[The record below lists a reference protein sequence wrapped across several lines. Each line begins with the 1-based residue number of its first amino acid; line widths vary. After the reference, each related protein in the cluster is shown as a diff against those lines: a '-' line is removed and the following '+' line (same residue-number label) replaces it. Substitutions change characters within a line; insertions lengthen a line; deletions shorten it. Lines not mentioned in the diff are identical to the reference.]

1 MSSATRAPRGV
12 PIVIWLD
19 DTNVLSELTR
29 REPNARVQKWL
40 VEHEE
45 DLFISVLTLGELERG
60 VRMAADAGRQ
70 KRLRAWLHNDV
81 RAWFAEKILPIDEN
95 VAARWAEMLSR
106 AKNPLPAIDS
116 LIGATALTHQL
127 TVVTRD
133 ERDMARTGAKVLN
146 PWNS

>member
-1 MSSATRAPRGV
+1 VS
-12 PIVIWLD
+12 WLV

-29 REPNARVQKWL
+29 REPNAAVQTWL
-40 VEHEE
+40 VTHEE

-60 VRMAADAGRQ
+60 IRMAADAGRQ
-70 KRLRAWLHNDV
+70 KRLRAWLHSDV
-81 RAWFAEKILPIDEN
+81 RAWFAGKILPIDEN
-95 VAARWAEMLSR
+95 VATTWAEMLAR

-116 LIGATALTHQL
+116 LIGATAIAHQL

-133 ERDMARTGAKVLN
+133 EDDIARTGAKVLN